1 MKKIPDVL
9 EHGVIYQINLRAFTP
24 EGTLNAA
31 AKMLP
36 HLREIGA
43 DIVYLCP
50 VVCADDSVDVAGWSD
65 RQRASGFLNPKN
77 PYRIADYA
85 NVDPEYGTNEDLRR
99 FVAAAHALGL
109 RVLLDLVYFHCG
121 PNAVFLAEHPDF
133 ILRDAG
139 GAPAVGAWRFP
150 RLNFASQALR
160 EFLWENMA
168 LFVRDYGVDGYRC
181 DVGDQVPLD
190 FWAEGV
196 RRLRELRPGV
206 LMLNEGANPDALDV
220 FDLNYS
226 WVFRNAFSDCVE
238 AGKPASEFAAK
249 VRQLCAEGLRN
260 TYRSIFFLDN
270 HDTASDDYDN
280 RLEKRIGFAAMNLG
294 LVLNFLLPNV
304 PFLYNGA
311 EVADEN
317 RHSLWANRFCGA
329 NLVIDWQNACTER
342 GRQRL
347 ALVRALRALRERPE
361 FGLSAGLEFVDAGEA
376 LVFRRWLGGRAAA
389 VLANPTDRDLAVA
402 ADLAARSPSVLLSD
416 GAAVD
421 CGRAGRVQATL
432 KAHGYAVLAL

>member
-50 VVCADDSVDVAGWSD
+50 VVCADGSADVAGWSD
-65 RQRASGFLNPKN
+65 RQRASGFSNPKN

-133 ILRDAG
+133 SLRDAG

-190 FWAEGV
+190 FW
-196 RRLRELRPGV
+196 
-206 LMLNEGANPDALDV
+206 
-220 FDLNYS
+220 
-226 WVFRNAFSDCVE
+226 
-238 AGKPASEFAAK
+238 
-249 VRQLCAEGLRN
+249 
-260 TYRSIFFLDN
+260 
-270 HDTASDDYDN
+270 
-280 RLEKRIGFAAMNLG
+280 
-294 LVLNFLLPNV
+294 
-304 PFLYNGA
+304 
-311 EVADEN
+311 
-317 RHSLWANRFCGA
+317 
-329 NLVIDWQNACTER
+329 
-342 GRQRL
+342 
-347 ALVRALRALRERPE
+347 VRAC
-361 FGLSAGLEFVDAGEA
+361 
-376 LVFRRWLGGRAAA
+376 AACGSCA
-389 VLANPTDRDLAVA
+389 PT
-402 ADLAARSPSVLLSD
+402 S
-416 GAAVD
+416 
-421 CGRAGRVQATL
+421 
-432 KAHGYAVLAL
+432 

>member
-1 MKKIPDVL
+1 
-9 EHGVIYQINLRAFTP
+9 
-24 EGTLNAA
+24 
-31 AKMLP
+31 
-36 HLREIGA
+36 
-43 DIVYLCP
+43 
-50 VVCADDSVDVAGWSD
+50 
-65 RQRASGFLNPKN
+65 
-77 PYRIADYA
+77 
-85 NVDPEYGTNEDLRR
+85 
-99 FVAAAHALGL
+99 
-109 RVLLDLVYFHCG
+109 
-121 PNAVFLAEHPDF
+121 
-133 ILRDAG
+133 
-139 GAPAVGAWRFP
+139 
-150 RLNFASQALR
+150 
-160 EFLWENMA
+160 
-168 LFVRDYGVDGYRC
+168 
-181 DVGDQVPLD
+181 
-190 FWAEGV
+190 
-196 RRLRELRPGV
+196 
-206 LMLNEGANPDALDV
+206 MLNEGANPDALDV

-238 AGKPASEFAAK
+238 AGRPASEFAAK

-347 ALVRALRALRERPE
+347 ALVRALRTLRERPE

-402 ADLAARSPSVLLSD
+402 ADLAARSPSVLLAD

-421 CGRAGRVQATL
+421 CGGAGRVQATL